1 MAYNP
6 FRNAGGERWPAR
18 AIILGNLLLKTS
30 VLSRHHAVW
39 PVVMRPDDL
48 DTIVHAIGRNP
59 DQDPKIE
66 DTKSVE
72 PNALAVLFE
81 HLATENPPQMRK
93 GIAHDQ
99 IDHNPEPGP
108 ALCADLERSKCQRLG
123 VGQADADNALVK
135 TPFDQDQCPR

>member
-1 MAYNP
+1 
-6 FRNAGGERWPAR
+6 
-18 AIILGNLLLKTS
+18 
-30 VLSRHHAVW
+30 
-39 PVVMRPDDL
+39 MRPDDL

-99 IDHNPEPGP
+99 IDHNPESGP